1 MKVTTTETKD
11 FTPFELTIKIESLDE
26 LKVLWAH
33 MNPRF
38 QTIKNIDCNIGVPFL
53 EGIEEP
59 AGVWDFWKV
68 LNNRL
73 IELGVKQ

>member
-26 LKVLWAH
+26 LKVLWACLNSH
-33 MNPRF
+33 P
-38 QTIKNIDCNIGVPFL
+38 TKAIKEFEKDYEWLKEINRSGSLCYEL
-53 EGIEEP
+53 
-59 AGVWDFWKV
+59 WDTLDEK
-68 LNNRL
+68 L